1 MMWNCH
7 APWLRVARLGLVG
20 AVLVLLL
27 VLPEAAHAAGPVVA
41 DCSAYPGLTVRIVG
55 CVRQT
60 LDNAGALFFVQ
71 FYPLVANFVTAILTL
86 GVIGFGVMMAL
97 GMVEKIGRDA
107 MVILLKIAFVSYF
120 VQNIDVAYDMI
131 LEMMDAMSDTMFT
144 FATVHHP
151 TTPVCLV
158 SKTSVWERLDCLVDT
173 LVGID
178 VGNALGSAPSAN
190 PMVGG
195 VGLARGLVA
204 FFASALFSSVPG
216 FIVGV
221 IGLMFLYTMLIFM
234 VRVLFTF
241 LMAHIALMLLM
252 FLAPLFLPLVI
263 FRTTKQYFDTWVKF
277 IINCALQPVII
288 VVFVSFAVAAL
299 DVVVFSGERSF
310 VRVIAGDAAK
320 ANGFN
325 LNSYLEQIG
334 AYNTKTIGPEIIG
347 DSSNQDAANTVN
359 QKGVGGN
366 VLMTKCGLN
375 LPSGGGVGGAV
386 GAAQNC
392 AKGWVVGLN
401 VHSINWD
408 IVAQKRTP
416 QVAVITPK
424 TPEASFMDELM
435 SSAILVAVIVFI
447 MNALMRVVP
456 SIANDLNG
464 SATQTLDLFGQT
476 GKWAGQSQAM
486 DQVSSAIQ
494 GMVGGR
500 R

>member
-1 MMWNCH
+1 
-7 APWLRVARLGLVG
+7 
-20 AVLVLLL
+20 
-27 VLPEAAHAAGPVVA
+27 
-41 DCSAYPGLTVRIVG
+41 
-55 CVRQT
+55 
-60 LDNAGALFFVQ
+60 
-71 FYPLVANFVTAILTL
+71 
-86 GVIGFGVMMAL
+86 
-97 GMVEKIGRDA
+97 
-107 MVILLKIAFVSYF
+107 
-120 VQNIDVAYDMI
+120 
-131 LEMMDAMSDTMFT
+131 
-144 FATVHHP
+144 
-151 TTPVCLV
+151 
-158 SKTSVWERLDCLVDT
+158 
-173 LVGID
+173 
-178 VGNALGSAPSAN
+178 
-190 PMVGG
+190 
-195 VGLARGLVA
+195 
-204 FFASALFSSVPG
+204 
-216 FIVGV
+216 
-221 IGLMFLYTMLIFM
+221 
-234 VRVLFTF
+234 
-241 LMAHIALMLLM
+241 
-252 FLAPLFLPLVI
+252 
-263 FRTTKQYFDTWVKF
+263 
-277 IINCALQPVII
+277 LQPVII

-386 GAAQNC
+386 SAAQNC

-416 QVAVITPK
+416 K
-424 TPEASFMDELM
+424 TTEASFMDELM